1 MTKSL
6 FVECYTNEDKQKLM
20 SCNFTY
26 LPEQSCEGK
35 YVFLNDGKI
44 NFSLNEM
51 TLDFHSR
58 ANI

>member
-6 FVECYTNEDKQKLM
+6 FVECHSEEDKEKLKV
-20 SCNFTY
+20 CGFTY

-35 YVFLNDGKI
+35 YIFLNDGKI
-44 NFSLNEM
+44 NFSLDDIKLN
-51 TLDFHSR
+51 FHNR